1 VENEERM
8 TAVAPERLVRAASL
22 AELRVAGRVVVHL
35 DRHTLCLFA
44 DGDEV
49 YAVDNRCPH
58 MGFPLHRGTVCDGIL
73 TCHWHHARFDLL
85 TGGTFD
91 QFADELRRFP
101 VELDGDDVLVDLS
114 PPDDPVAHQRQ
125 RLRDGLERDIP
136 LVLAKATIALLETDR
151 SGVDVFRAGLDFGVA
166 RRGGGWFRGLTTLT
180 CFMNL
185 APRLDPG
192 DRAAALYHGLADVAS
207 DSAMQPPRFPLEP
220 LPGGAPEAAR
230 LALWFRRFIEVRDAE
245 GTERTLVSAVRG
257 GASPRELAAMLFA
270 AATDHRY
277 LDGGHTLDFVNK
289 ALEALDLAGWDRAEA
304 VLASLPVQLAGAE
317 RMEEANAWRNPVDLV
332 ALLERAFEELPQAL
346 AAGVGKRGGWN
357 GRAAL
362 VETALEGEAASILD
376 ALLEA
381 LREGAGEVELA
392 SAVSFAAATRIA
404 RFPTSNEFGD
414 WDTALHTFTFANA
427 VEQGLRRSPSVD
439 LLRGVLDAAVSVHL
453 DRFLNVP
460 AARLPTPDP
469 GTDPA
474 GLLEELPHLL
484 DRQQQVNEAGQLI
497 ASFLGAAGDAA
508 RLVAALGSAL
518 VRENRNFHTIQ
529 CVEAAVHQHELLAGT
544 EDAELPLLAAAR
556 YLAAHATTT
565 RSQRQTFE
573 IARRLH
579 RGEKLYEDDTSL
591 ASTDVERAD

>member
-1 VENEERM
+1 M
-8 TAVAPERLVRAASL
+8 TTVAREHLVHAASL
-22 AELRVAGRVVVHL
+22 TELRAAGRLVVHV
-35 DRHTLCLFA
+35 DRHAVCLFA
-44 DGDEV
+44 EGDEV
-49 YAVDNRCPH
+49 HAVDNRCPH

-73 TCHWHHARFDLL
+73 TCHWHHARFDLR

-101 VELDGDDVLVDLS
+101 VELDGDAVLIDLS
-114 PPDDPVAHQRQ
+114 PREDAVAHQRK

-136 LVLAKATIALLETDR
+136 LVLAKATIALLDADP

-185 APRLDPG
+185 APRLDAG
-192 DRAAALYHGLADVAS
+192 DSAAALYHGLADVAA
-207 DSAMQPPRFPLEP
+207 DSAMQAPRFRLEP
-220 LPGGAPEAAR
+220 LPGRTPEPSR
-230 LALWFRRFIEVRDAE
+230 LADWFRSFIEVRDEE
-245 GTERTLVSAVRG
+245 GTERALVSAVRG
-257 GASPRELAAMLFA
+257 GASPRALADMLFA

-289 ALEALDLAGWDRAEA
+289 ALEALDVAGWERAEA
-304 VLASLPVQLAGAE
+304 VLASLPTQLAGAE

-332 ALLERAFEELPQAL
+332 ALLERAFAQLPHAL
-346 AAGVGKRGGWN
+346 ATGAGKSWD
-357 GRAAL
+357 GRDEL
-362 VETALEGEAASILD
+362 VEAILEREAAAVLD

-381 LREGAGEVELA
+381 LRDGASEVELA
-392 SAVSFAAATRIA
+392 SAVSFAAARRIA

-427 VEQGLRRSPSVD
+427 VEQGLRRSPSVE
-439 LLRGVLDAAVSVHL
+439 LLRGVLDAAASVHL

-460 AARLPTPDP
+460 ATRLPKPDASVDP
-469 GTDPA
+469 G
-474 GLLEELPHLL
+474 GLLEELPRIL
-484 DRQQQVNEAGQLI
+484 DKQQQVDEAGQLV
-497 ASFLGAAGDAA
+497 ASFLGAGGHPTK
-508 RLVAALGSAL
+508 LVAALGAAL
-518 VRENRNFHTIQ
+518 VREDRNFHTIQ
-529 CVEAAVHQHELLAGT
+529 CVEAAVRQHALIGEA
-544 EDAELPLLAAAR
+544 LPLLAAAR

-579 RGEKLYEDDTSL
+579 RGEKLYEDD
-591 ASTDVERAD
+591 AG